1 MVKRKE
7 YRFRKEKIVE
17 IQEFHDG
24 NYGAP
29 GKKRIKKKKPTEEQM
44 RQVNADNKARRCRH
58 KLLVYFHRGLLRDVD
73 LQPAEPATG
82 YENCI
87 K

>member
-7 YRFRKEKIVE
+7 YRFRKGKTVE

-44 RQVNADNKARRCRH
+44 RLVQTI
-58 KLLVYFHRGLLRDVD
+58 KLGGAGISCWNISLLGTASGRGPTASRTGHR
-73 LQPAEPATG
+73 
-82 YENCI
+82 I
-87 K
+87 